1 MIVGLFWLACA
12 AFSLFHPLYNVI
24 VRLEKIHCRQ
34 RRANFVKRT
43 MRFVAQFLCILG
55 VAR

>member
-1 MIVGLFWLACA
+1 MIVGLFWLAGW